1 MLHPC
6 YVHIYTSFMATRYTS
21 EQSPTT
27 FPGRV
32 GSPSTKLI
40 KNAEPRSP
48 ARPLNHS
55 RRVKNRVTADC
66 VRNCDEYGQWR
77 ETDLSKMVHSQ
88 TQLTWRF
95 GSLILCSTDAIGW
108 KKLECVL
115 WRVSAYVRFLKA
127 GCHRR
132 VPRLTESEL
141 FNLLQLQ

>member
-32 GSPSTKLI
+32 GSPSTKLV

-48 ARPLNHS
+48 TRPLNHS
-55 RRVKNRVTADC
+55 RREKNRETADC

-88 TQLTWRF
+88 KIPQF
-95 GSLILCSTDAIGW
+95 GHLFALFRLFERHSSHGDLDPLFCAQPMPLDG
-108 KKLECVL
+108 KNL
-115 WRVSAYVRFLKA
+115 SA
-127 GCHRR
+127 C
-132 VPRLTESEL
+132 
-141 FNLLQLQ
+141 